1 MEIFLKIVDIV
12 SEKSGK
18 QIDVEGSKNI
28 SQSKGVK
35 ITSKTRGEI
44 NKRESGGDYYLELEG
59 AASFASTK
67 K

>member
-1 MEIFLKIVDIV
+1 MTDNVNIN
-12 SEKSGK
+12 KSGGGGRGE
-18 QIDVEGSKNI
+18 VEGSKNI

-35 ITSKTRGEI
+35 ITSKARGEI

-59 AASFASTK
+59 TASFASTK